1 MIDAKREILNTI
13 LGKTRDHEVLRRV
26 QEEDIE
32 DILDHL
38 FDMQFKPNDAKT
50 KKFFE
55 EKISS
60 IAAEL
65 VRDEELGD

>member
-1 MIDAKREILNTI
+1 MIDAKREILNTV
-13 LGKTRDHEVLRRV
+13 LGKARNHKVLREV

-38 FDMQFKPNDAKT
+38 FDMQFKPNDVKT
-50 KKFFE
+50 KKFIE
-55 EKISS
+55 QKITS